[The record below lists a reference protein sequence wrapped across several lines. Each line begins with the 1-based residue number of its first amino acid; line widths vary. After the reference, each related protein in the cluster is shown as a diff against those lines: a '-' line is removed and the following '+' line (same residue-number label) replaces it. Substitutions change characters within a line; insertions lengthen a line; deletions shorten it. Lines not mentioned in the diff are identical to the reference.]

1 MVFLAKNANICY
13 HQLTEVV
20 DMEKKSFNNHGIVL
34 ITLII
39 WIIIIGA
46 IVIYGPRIYNWYVEQ
61 DEIKIIK
68 SNVES
73 VENEIKSLLIDKH
86 PVLIWND
93 IDNIIKSLSIQNP
106 ITREA
111 QIKNGWSRPGDVVVH
126 FDGIGTFTIDG
137 IGQGGEPLNLNIV
150 IKK

>member
-1 MVFLAKNANICY
+1 MFL
-13 HQLTEVV
+13 
-20 DMEKKSFNNHGIVL
+20 FNKRGVAL

-39 WIIIIGA
+39 WIVIIGT

-111 QIKNGWSRPGDVVVH
+111 QIKNGWNRPGDVVVH
-126 FDGIGTFTIDG
+126 FDGIDTFTIDG

>member
-1 MVFLAKNANICY
+1 MYLFKNR
-13 HQLTEVV
+13 
-20 DMEKKSFNNHGIVL
+20 GIVI

-39 WIIIIGA
+39 WIVIIGA
-46 IVIYGPRIYNWYVEQ
+46 IIIYAPRLYNWYVEQ
-61 DEIKIIK
+61 NEIKIIK
-68 SNVES
+68 SNAES
-73 VENEIKSLLIDKH
+73 VEKELKFLIIDKH

-111 QIKNGWSRPGDVVVH
+111 QTKNGWSSPGEVVV
-126 FDGIGTFTIDG
+126 FFNGIDTLTIDG
-137 IGQGGEPLNLNIV
+137 INRDSELLHLNVI

>member
-1 MVFLAKNANICY
+1 M
-13 HQLTEVV
+13 
-20 DMEKKSFNNHGIVL
+20 KKMSFNNRGIAI

-46 IVIYGPRIYNWYVEQ
+46 IVIYGPRLYNWYVEQ
-61 DEIKIIK
+61 NEIRIIK
-68 SNVES
+68 SNIES
-73 VENEIKSLLIDKH
+73 VENEIKSLLIEKH
-86 PVLIWND
+86 PVYIWND

-111 QIKNGWSRPGDVVVH
+111 QIKNGWNRPGDVIVY
-126 FDGIGTFTIDG
+126 FDGIDAFTIDG
-137 IGQGGEPLNLNIV
+137 IGRRGEPLNLDIL

>member
-1 MVFLAKNANICY
+1 
-13 HQLTEVV
+13 VV
-20 DMEKKSFNNHGIVL
+20 DMEKKSFNKRGVVL

-46 IVIYGPRIYNWYVEQ
+46 IVLCGPRIYNWYIEQ
-61 DEIKIIK
+61 GEIRIIK

-73 VENEIKSLLIDKH
+73 VEDEIKLLLIDKH
-86 PVLIWND
+86 PVIIWNG

-106 ITREA
+106 ITKEA
-111 QIKNGWSRPGDVVVH
+111 QIKNGWNRPGDVVVY
-126 FDGIGTFTIDG
+126 FDGIDTFTIDG